1 MIAFVNHTHPLL
13 IAVALS
19 CMSAAAA
26 GAASPPKPIAMAGE
40 WEHHASATLYTG
52 KWEVQIDE
60 EKPDG
65 SLTGTLTYWGLRCN
79 ARSAAMSGKRTGKK
93 LTLEA
98 RLGVCGKGT
107 FDLEE
112 VAAGRYAGNFTVR
125 ETEAGE
131 KKATLAIR

>member
-1 MIAFVNHTHPLL
+1 MKPTHRLL
-13 IAVALS
+13 IAAALS
-19 CMSAAAA
+19 FMGAVPA

-52 KWEVQIDE
+52 KCEIQIDE

-65 SLTGTLTYWGLRCN
+65 SLTGNLTYWGLRCN
-79 ARSAAMSGKRTGKK
+79 ARAAAMSGKRTGKK

-112 VAAGRYAGNFTVR
+112 VAAGRYAGTFIIQD
-125 ETEAGE
+125 TEAGE
-131 KKATLAIR
+131 TKATLALR

>member
-1 MIAFVNHTHPLL
+1 MRHTHRLL
-13 IAVALS
+13 IAAVLS

-26 GAASPPKPIAMAGE
+26 PQGAASAAKPVAMAGE
-40 WEHHASATLYTG
+40 WEHHASVTLYTG
-52 KWEVQIDE
+52 KWEIQIDD

-65 SLTGTLTYWGLRCN
+65 SLAGTLTYWGTRCN
-79 ARSAAMSGKRTGKK
+79 ARGAAMSGKRAGKK

-112 VAAGRYAGNFTVR
+112 VAAGRYAGNFTVQD
-125 ETEAGE
+125 TEAGE
-131 KKATLAIR
+131 KKATLALR

>member
-1 MIAFVNHTHPLL
+1 MKPTHRFVIA
-13 IAVALS
+13 AALS
-19 CMSAAAA
+19 FMSAVPV
-26 GAASPPKPIAMAGE
+26 GAASPTKPIAMAGE
-40 WEHHASATLYTG
+40 WEHHASVTLYTG

-79 ARSAAMSGKRTGKK
+79 ARAAAMSGQRTGKK

-107 FDLEE
+107 FELEE
-112 VAAGRYAGNFTVR
+112 VAAGRYAGTFTVQD
-125 ETEAGE
+125 TEPGE
-131 KKATLAIR
+131 KKATLALR

>member
-1 MIAFVNHTHPLL
+1 MRHTHRLL
-13 IAVALS
+13 IATALVCIS
-19 CMSAAAA
+19 TAAAA
-26 GAASPPKPIAMAGE
+26 QGVASPSKSIAMAGE
-40 WEHHASATLYTG
+40 WEHHGSATLYTG
-52 KWEVQIDE
+52 KWEVQIEE

-79 ARSAAMSGKRTGKK
+79 ARTAAMSGKRSGKK

-112 VAAGRYAGNFTVR
+112 VAAGRYAGTFTVHD
-125 ETEAGE
+125 TEPGD
-131 KKATLAIR
+131 KKATLDLR